1 MTGNS
6 AGNLFV
12 SKKNPVACEL
22 RTAKYRARVVRS
34 RKLYK
39 RKGRVA
45 QPDRATD
52 F

>member
-6 AGNLFV
+6 SENSSA
-12 SKKNPVACEL
+12 SRRNPVARDL
-22 RTAKYRARVVRS
+22 ASAKYRARVVAS
-34 RKLYK
+34 RKTYK

-45 QPDRATD
+45 QLERASD

>member
-6 AGNLFV
+6 AASLSA
-12 SKKNPVACEL
+12 SKRNPMAQEVRQPKFRL
-22 RTAKYRARVVRS
+22 RIVRS

-45 QPDRATD
+45 QLERARA

>member
-6 AGNLFV
+6 LANCKGL
-12 SKKNPVACEL
+12 KRNPVAKDL
-22 RTAKYRARVVRS
+22 ATAKYRARIKQS
-34 RKLYK
+34 RKRYK

-45 QPDRATD
+45 QLDRASD

>member
-6 AGNLFV
+6 SESCKGL
-12 SKKNPVACEL
+12 KRNPIAKDL
-22 RTAKYRARVVRS
+22 ATAKYRARIKQS
-34 RKLYK
+34 RKRYT

-45 QPDRATD
+45 QPDRASD

>member
-6 AGNLFV
+6 AASLSV
-12 SKKNPVACEL
+12 SKRNPIAREVRQPKFRL
-22 RTAKYRARVVRS
+22 RVVRS

-45 QPDRATD
+45 QPD
-52 F
+52 

>member
-6 AGNLFV
+6 SASSSA
-12 SKKNPVACEL
+12 SKRNPIAWDL
-22 RTAKYRARVVRS
+22 GSAKYHARVVRS
-34 RKLYK
+34 KKAYK

-45 QPDRATD
+45 QLERASD

>member
-1 MTGNS
+1 MTGNLS
-6 AGNLFV
+6 V
-12 SKKNPVACEL
+12 SSNGSKRNPIAQDL
-22 RTAKYRARVVRS
+22 RTPKYRARVVRS

-52 F
+52 